1 MERYQKGF
9 FWILLIANI
18 VLLSTLVISVAESV
32 KRRGDVKVLNTKIEE
47 KDKQYE
53 DINNALISRN
63 QELYN
68 CRMEADEWKELFYS
82 AIDFHPDESYPYN

>member
-1 MERYQKGF
+1 MERYQKG

-32 KRRGDVKVLNTKIEE
+32 KRGGDVKVLNTKIEE

-68 CRMEADEWKELFYS
+68 CRMEADEWRELFYS

>member
-1 MERYQKGF
+1 MERYQRG

-18 VLLSTLVISVAESV
+18 VLLSTLIISITSLV
-32 KRRGDVKVLNTKIEE
+32 KRGGDIKVLNTKIEE
-47 KDKQYE
+47 KDKQYN
-53 DINNALISRN
+53 DIDNALISRN

-82 AIDFHPDESYPYN
+82 AIDFHPDESYPYK

>member
-1 MERYQKGF
+1 MERYQKG

-18 VLLSTLVISVAESV
+18 VLLSTLIISITESV
-32 KRRGDVKVLNTKIEE
+32 KREGDIKVLNTKIEE

-53 DINNALISRN
+53 DIDNALISRN

-82 AIDFHPDESYPYN
+82 AIDFHPDESYPYK

>member
-1 MERYQKGF
+1 MEKYQKG

-32 KRRGDVKVLNTKIEE
+32 KRGGDIKVLNTKIEE

-68 CRMEADEWKELFYS
+68 CRMEANEWKELFYS
-82 AIDFHPDESYPYN
+82 AIDFHPDESYPYK

>member
-1 MERYQKGF
+1 MEKYKKG
-9 FWILLIANI
+9 FWILLIVNI
-18 VLLSTLVISVAESV
+18 VLLSTLVISITESV
-32 KRRGDVKVLNTKIEE
+32 KHEGDIKVLNTKIEE

-82 AIDFHPDESYPYN
+82 AIDFHPDESYPYK

>member
-1 MERYQKGF
+1 MEKYKKG
-9 FWILLIANI
+9 FWILLIVNI
-18 VLLSTLVISVAESV
+18 VLLSTLVISITESV
-32 KRRGDVKVLNTKIEE
+32 KREGDIKVLNTKIEE

-82 AIDFHPDESYPYN
+82 AIDFHPDESYPYK

>member
-1 MERYQKGF
+1 MERYQKG

-18 VLLSTLVISVAESV
+18 VLLSTLIISITELV
-32 KRRGDVKVLNTKIEE
+32 KREGDIKVLNTKIEE
-47 KDKQYE
+47 KDKQYN
-53 DINNALISRN
+53 DIDNALISRN

-82 AIDFHPDESYPYN
+82 AIDFHPDESYPYK

>member
-1 MERYQKGF
+1 MERYQKG

-18 VLLSTLVISVAESV
+18 VLLSALIISITSLV
-32 KRRGDVKVLNTKIEE
+32 KREGDIKVLNTKIEE
-47 KDKQYE
+47 KDKQYN
-53 DINNALISRN
+53 DIDNALISRN

-82 AIDFHPDESYPYN
+82 AIDFHPDESYPYK

>member
-1 MERYQKGF
+1 MERYQKG

-18 VLLSTLVISVAESV
+18 VLLSTLIISITSLV
-32 KRRGDVKVLNTKIEE
+32 KREGDIKVLNTKIEE
-47 KDKQYE
+47 KDKRYN
-53 DINNALISRN
+53 DIDNALISRN

-82 AIDFHPDESYPYN
+82 AIDFHPAESYPYK

>member
-1 MERYQKGF
+1 MERYQRG

-18 VLLSTLVISVAESV
+18 VLLSTLIISITELV
-32 KRRGDVKVLNTKIEE
+32 KREGDIKVLNTKIEE
-47 KDKQYE
+47 KDKQYN
-53 DINNALISRN
+53 DIDNALISRN

-82 AIDFHPDESYPYN
+82 AIDFHPDESYPYK

>member
-1 MERYQKGF
+1 MERYQKG

-32 KRRGDVKVLNTKIEE
+32 KRGGDVKVLNTKIEE

>member
-1 MERYQKGF
+1 MEKYQKG

-18 VLLSTLVISVAESV
+18 VLLSTLIISITELV
-32 KRRGDVKVLNTKIEE
+32 KRGGDIKVLNTKIEE
-47 KDKQYE
+47 KDKQYN
-53 DINNALISRN
+53 DIDNALISRN

-82 AIDFHPDESYPYN
+82 AIDFHPDESYPYK

>member
-1 MERYQKGF
+1 MERYQKG

-18 VLLSTLVISVAESV
+18 VLLSTLIISITSLV
-32 KRRGDVKVLNTKIEE
+32 KREGDIKVLNTKIEE
-47 KDKQYE
+47 KDKQYD
-53 DINNALISRN
+53 DIDNTLISRN

-82 AIDFHPDESYPYN
+82 AIDFHPDESYPYK

>member
-1 MERYQKGF
+1 MEKYKKG

-18 VLLSTLVISVAESV
+18 VLLSTLVISIAESV
-32 KRRGDVKVLNTKIEE
+32 KRGGDVKVLNTKIEE

-82 AIDFHPDESYPYN
+82 AIDFHPDESYPYK

>member
-1 MERYQKGF
+1 MEKYQKG

-18 VLLSTLVISVAESV
+18 VLLSTLIISITSLV
-32 KRRGDVKVLNTKIEE
+32 KRGGDIKVLNTKIEE

-82 AIDFHPDESYPYN
+82 AIDFHPDESYPYK

>member
-1 MERYQKGF
+1 MEKYQKG

-18 VLLSTLVISVAESV
+18 VLLSTLIISITELV
-32 KRRGDVKVLNTKIEE
+32 KREGDIKVLNTKIEE
-47 KDKQYE
+47 KDKQYN
-53 DINNALISRN
+53 DIDNALISRN

-82 AIDFHPDESYPYN
+82 AIDFHPDESYPYK

>member
-1 MERYQKGF
+1 MERYQKG

-18 VLLSTLVISVAESV
+18 VLLSTLIISITELV
-32 KRRGDVKVLNTKIEE
+32 KRGGDIKVLNTKIEE
-47 KDKQYE
+47 KDKQYN
-53 DINNALISRN
+53 DIDNALISRN

-82 AIDFHPDESYPYN
+82 AIDFHPDESYPYK

>member
-1 MERYQKGF
+1 MEKYKKG

-18 VLLSTLVISVAESV
+18 VLLSTLVISIAESV
-32 KRRGDVKVLNTKIEE
+32 KRGGDVKVLNTKIEE

-68 CRMEADEWKELFYS
+68 CRMESDEWKELFYS
-82 AIDFHPDESYPYN
+82 AIDFHPDESYPYK

>member
-1 MERYQKGF
+1 MERYQKG

-18 VLLSTLVISVAESV
+18 VLLSTLIISITELV
-32 KRRGDVKVLNTKIEE
+32 KREGDIKVLNTKIEE
-47 KDKQYE
+47 KDRQYN
-53 DINNALISRN
+53 DIDNALISRN

-82 AIDFHPDESYPYN
+82 AIDFHPDESYPYK

>member
-1 MERYQKGF
+1 MERYQRG

-18 VLLSTLVISVAESV
+18 VLLSTLIISITSLV
-32 KRRGDVKVLNTKIEE
+32 KLEGEIKVLNTKIEE
-47 KDKQYE
+47 KDKQYN
-53 DINNALISRN
+53 DIDNALISRN

-82 AIDFHPDESYPYN
+82 AIDFHPDESYPYK

>member
-1 MERYQKGF
+1 MERYQKG

-18 VLLSTLVISVAESV
+18 VLLSTLIISVSESV
-32 KRRGDVKVLNTKIEE
+32 KREGDIEVLNTKIKE

-68 CRMEADEWKELFYS
+68 CRMEADEWRELFYN
-82 AIDFHPDESYPYN
+82 AIDFHPDESYPYK

>member
-1 MERYQKGF
+1 MERYQKG

-18 VLLSTLVISVAESV
+18 VLLSTLIISITSLV
-32 KRRGDVKVLNTKIEE
+32 KREGDIKVLNTKIEE

-68 CRMEADEWKELFYS
+68 CRMEADEWRELFYN
-82 AIDFHPDESYPYN
+82 ALDFHPDESYPYK

>member
-1 MERYQKGF
+1 MERYQKG

-32 KRRGDVKVLNTKIEE
+32 KRGGDVKVLNTKIEE

-82 AIDFHPDESYPYN
+82 AIDFHPDESYPYK

>member
-1 MERYQKGF
+1 MERYQKG

-18 VLLSTLVISVAESV
+18 VLLSTLIISITELV
-32 KRRGDVKVLNTKIEE
+32 KREGDIKVLNTKIEE
-47 KDKQYE
+47 KDKQYN
-53 DINNALISRN
+53 DIDNALISRN

-82 AIDFHPDESYPYN
+82 AIDFHRDESYPYK